1 MRRSESRRSTAR
13 LRCARVSV
21 RAVRAGRKNRRAG
34 DTNFRTRTQLAARG
48 WTVRAR
54 IKEKQE
60 VAKGTLLVTF
70 DLLGEQVD
78 FRPGQYFFVTL
89 PDIGHQDEK
98 GLRRHIT
105 VVTSPNEKGVL
116 GFATRMRDS
125 AFKRSLGELSE
136 GTEVEVEPPKGKFV
150 LPEEPSRPLVFI
162 AGGIGI
168 TVFRSML
175 RYIREERLPYRVTL
189 IYSNRDRDST
199 AFLDEFRELEQALPD
214 LRLILTMTQDTDWN
228 GETRKIDAQFFK
240 DYLGTNLNELTFMV
254 AGPPAMTEGVQQSL
268 EEAGVK
274 EENVI
279 AERYSGY

>member
-1 MRRSESRRSTAR
+1 
-13 LRCARVSV
+13 
-21 RAVRAGRKNRRAG
+21 
-34 DTNFRTRTQLAARG
+34 
-48 WTVRAR
+48 VRAR

-70 DLLGEQVD
+70 DLLDEEVD

-89 PDIGHQDEK
+89 PDIGHQDDK

-116 GFATRMRDS
+116 GLATRMRDS
-125 AFKRSLGELSE
+125 AFKRSLRELPV
-136 GTEVEVEPPKGKFV
+136 GAEVDVEQPKGKFV
-150 LPEEPSRPLVFI
+150 LPEDSSRPLVFV

-199 AFLDEFRELEQALPD
+199 AFLDELRDLEQELPD
-214 LRLILTMTQDTDWN
+214 LRLILTMTQDPGWD
-228 GETRKIDAQFFK
+228 GETRKIDAEFVK
-240 DYLGTNLNELTFMV
+240 EYLGEELNQYTFLV
-254 AGPPAMTEGVQQSL
+254 AGPPAMTEGVQHAL
-268 EEAGVK
+268 EEAGVQD
-274 EENVI
+274 ENVI